1 MITVIK
7 RESKTPVLVEG
18 EYKPKARFV
27 FSIDGDTE
35 KPILEYEGTLI
46 AQASYCIDVDNV
58 INYIYNEGSGTW
70 TAMAAAGSDSGSGS
84 GGGSGGTGVTAGE
97 IVQLIALAMGSTP
110 VTRVVVE
117 DAADTVIECDA
128 WDKEYVVPGTSLESL
143 TITLPETTP
152 TALSSCIK
160 VTILGITRYAD
171 PEDDSEDPLLLPP
184 TIILP
189 DGLYLIG
196 GYPEFDGDRW
206 CLTIDND
213 MTATAMVI
221 PAPPQAEEEEQNGG
235 E

>member
-1 MITVIK
+1 MVTVIQMYPADPITK
-7 RESKTPVLVEG
+7 DGVPRSRAVFILAGLSGDEKPTV
-18 EYKPKARFV
+18 EYK
-27 FSIDGDTE
+27 
-35 KPILEYEGTLI
+35 GTLI
-46 AQASYCIDVDNV
+46 ANGSKYQVIGGSSYTYDEENQAWVQD
-58 INYIYNEGSGTW
+58 
-70 TAMAAAGSDSGSGS
+70 AGGSGS
-84 GGGSGGTGVTAGE
+84 GGSGGSGGGVSGDLATQ
-97 IVQLIALAMGSTP
+97 ILQLITLATGSTP

-117 DAADTVIECDA
+117 DAVDTVIECDA

-152 TALSSCIK
+152 TNISSCIK
-160 VTILGITRYAD
+160 VTILAITRHAD
-171 PEDDSEDPLLLPP
+171 PEDDSGDPLLLPP

-206 CLTIDND
+206 VLTIDND

-221 PAPPQAEEEEQNGG
+221 PAPVVEEEEEQNGG

>member
-7 RESKTPVLVEG
+7 KESKTPVLIEG

-35 KPILEYEGTLI
+35 KPTLEHEGTLI

-70 TAMAAAGSDSGSGS
+70 TAMAAAGSGSGSGS
-84 GGGSGGTGVTAGE
+84 GSSGGGTGVTASE
-97 IVQLIALAMGSTP
+97 VLQLIALAMGNTP
-110 VTRVVVE
+110 ITRIVIE
-117 DAADTVIECDA
+117 DAAETELEIESWDT
-128 WDKEYVVPGTSLESL
+128 EYVIPGTSLETL

-160 VTILGITRYAD
+160 VTILGITRHAD
-171 PEDDSEDPLLLPP
+171 PEDDSAEPLLLPP

-189 DGLYLIG
+189 EGLYLIG

-206 CLTIDND
+206 CLTIDNNL
-213 MTATAMVI
+213 TATAMVV
-221 PAPPQAEEEEQNGG
+221 PAPAAEEEEQNGG

>member
-1 MITVIK
+1 MVTVLSRQAK
-7 RESKTPVLVEG
+7 DASKSV
-18 EYKPKARFV
+18 FV
-27 FSIDGDTE
+27 FAGLSGDT
-35 KPILEYEGTLI
+35 KPIGSFGNYGI
-46 AQASYCIDVDNV
+46 ANGSKFVVIGGASYTYDEENQTWVQDVGGN
-58 INYIYNEGSGTW
+58 G
-70 TAMAAAGSDSGSGS
+70 SGSGS
-84 GGGSGGTGVTAGE
+84 GGSGGTGVTAGE

-117 DAADTVIECDA
+117 DEADTEIECDA
-128 WDKEYVVPGTSLESL
+128 WDKEYVVPGTSLETL

-160 VTILGITRYAD
+160 ITILGITRHAD
-171 PEDDSEDPLLLPP
+171 PEDDSADPLLLPP

-189 DGLYLIG
+189 EGLYLIG

-206 CLTIDND
+206 CLTIDNN

-221 PAPPQAEEEEQNGG
+221 PAPAVEEEEEEQNGG